1 MMSHLRRGQ
10 TVLTPR
16 RASIRVAYGEALAGY
31 GDVNP
36 DVVVLDADVSASTQ
50 THYFATRFP
59 ERFFNLGVAEAGMVD
74 VAVGLAL
81 GGKIPFVNTFAF
93 LLSLRAAEQVRT
105 CVSYAQTNVKLA
117 AGYGGLS
124 DSFDGPTHH
133 SVCDLA
139 VMRAMPHL
147 AVVVVAD
154 AVEAQQAVPAV
165 AEYPGPVYLRLS
177 RAEVPVIFDEAH
189 PFRIGEGVLLR
200 PGDDLTLIGTGI
212 MVARCLEAADELA
225 EGGISARVVEIH
237 TLKPLDADLIL
248 QCARETGALVTAEE
262 HSIIG
267 GLGSAVAELVGERHF
282 LPLQRVGLQDC
293 YAETGGY
300 DELLARYGLDVNHI
314 VAAARQVMRRKGTS

>member
-1 MMSHLRRGQ
+1 M
-10 TVLTPR
+10 VE
-16 RASIRVAYGEALAGY
+16 RASIRVAYGKALADY
-31 GDVNP
+31 GAVNS

-50 THYFATRFP
+50 SHYFAARFP

-105 CVSYAQTNVKLA
+105 CVAYARTNVKLA

-124 DSFDGPTHH
+124 DSYDGPTHH

-139 VMRAMPHL
+139 VMRAMPNL

-154 AVEAQQAVPAV
+154 ALEARQAVPAV

-177 RAEVPVIFDEAH
+177 RAEVEVIFDEHH

-200 PGDDLTLIGTGI
+200 QGDDLTLIGTGI
-212 MVARCLEAADELA
+212 VVAHCLRAAEELA
-225 EGGISARVVEIH
+225 GEGIEARVVEMH
-237 TLKPLDADLIL
+237 TLKPLDRDLIL
-248 QCARETGALVTAEE
+248 RCARETGALVTAEE
-262 HSIIG
+262 HSVIG
-267 GLGSAVAELVGERHF
+267 GLGSAVAEVVGES
-282 LPLQRVGLQDC
+282 LPVPLERVGLRDC
-293 YAETGGY
+293 FAETGGY
-300 DELLARYGLDVNHI
+300 DELLARYGLDVGHI
-314 VAAARQVMRRKGTS
+314 VSAARRVMKRKEAS